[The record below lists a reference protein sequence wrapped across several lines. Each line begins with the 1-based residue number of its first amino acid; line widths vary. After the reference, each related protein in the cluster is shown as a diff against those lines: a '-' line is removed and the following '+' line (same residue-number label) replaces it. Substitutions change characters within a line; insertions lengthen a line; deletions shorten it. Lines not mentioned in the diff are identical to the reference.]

1 MAEKRRKEADEFLRK
16 ANLALIRAQNKQKE
30 ALRIKGVA
38 DRRKE
43 QERKKQI
50 QQYQALGST
59 IPDHMWTTIRDRQ
72 KEPTAEEMEID
83 RIALQSLHDAVA
95 QAQKDKE
102 EAYTMN
108 PISFTSVP
116 IDPIILEE
124 ERQFKLSQRGG
135 LQLIMPVDSEEEEEG
150 EGEDSDG
157 MEDYRSVVSLDS
169 IAENADFVSLE

>member
-1 MAEKRRKEADEFLRK
+1 
-16 ANLALIRAQNKQKE
+16 
-30 ALRIKGVA
+30 
-38 DRRKE
+38 
-43 QERKKQI
+43 
-50 QQYQALGST
+50 
-59 IPDHMWTTIRDRQ
+59 MWTTIRDRQ

-83 RIALQSLHDAVA
+83 RITLQSLHDAVA

-150 EGEDSDG
+150 EGEGSDDG